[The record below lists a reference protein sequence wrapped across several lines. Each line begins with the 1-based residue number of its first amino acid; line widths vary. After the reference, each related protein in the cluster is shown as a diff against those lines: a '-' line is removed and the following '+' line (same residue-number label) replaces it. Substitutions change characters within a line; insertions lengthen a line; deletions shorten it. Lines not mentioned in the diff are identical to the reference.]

1 MAKGRGRRDKA
12 VKRQYED
19 YPYPPRNPEDEAHR
33 LIEGSPS
40 HLDEVNHYLFG
51 GRRDFSKP
59 FRALV
64 AGGGTGDG
72 TIMLAQH
79 LADRGTAGSVTYI
92 DLSTAS
98 REVAQ
103 SRAAARGLSNIE
115 FLTGSLLDLPDMDLG
130 LFDYIDCCGVLHHL
144 EDPSEGLKA
153 LTACLAEDGGMGLM
167 LYATLGRTG
176 VYPVQDALKVLTK
189 GMSTAAQVKAAK
201 ALLKDLPATNWL
213 RKNDSVGDHQLGE
226 DAALYDLLLH
236 PRDRSYLVEEIVA
249 LLEQEGLVPV
259 TFIEP
264 ARYNPDLLLKDQA
277 LLKTARDLGLT
288 TRWALAERLSGN
300 IKTHSFYV
308 KNAAHAETC
317 VAKFEPPMIPILKT
331 RNASELALA
340 LDRQKTLT
348 VTFDGG
354 SLSLP
359 VPEKA
364 GGFVRLIDGK
374 RNLSDIQSE
383 MSLNWAKFRAQCGPV
398 YKLLNELN
406 LIWLRYS

>member
-19 YPYPPRNPEDEAHR
+19 YPYPPRDPADEAQR

-40 HLDEVNHYLFG
+40 HLDEVNHYLFSG
-51 GRRDFSKP
+51 SRDFSKP

-79 LADRGTAGSVTYI
+79 LANRGTAGTVTYI

-98 REVAQ
+98 REVAEK
-103 SRAAARGLSNIE
+103 RAAARGLTNIE
-115 FLTGSLLDLPDMDLG
+115 FLTGSLLDLSEKDLG

-153 LTACLAEDGGMGLM
+153 LTNCLAEEGGMGLM

-176 VYPVQDALKVLTK
+176 VYPVQDALKALTA

-201 ALLKDLPATNWL
+201 ALLKDLPPTNWL
-213 RKNDSVGDHQLGE
+213 LKNNSVGDHQLGE

-236 PRDRSYLVEEIVA
+236 PRDRSYLVPEIVE
-249 LLEQEGLVPV
+249 LLAGEGLSPV

-264 ARYNPDLLLKDQA
+264 ARYNPDLLLKDPA
-277 LLKTARDLGLT
+277 LLKTAKGLDT
-288 TRWALAERLSGN
+288 TARWALAEKLSGN

-308 KNAAHAETC
+308 KRVSQAEAC
-317 VAKFEPPMIPILKT
+317 VAKFEPQMIPILKNQ
-331 RNASELALA
+331 NATELATA

-359 VPEKA
+359 VPDKA

-374 RNLSDIQSE
+374 KSLSDIQSE
-383 MSLNWAKFRAQCGPV
+383 MSLNWANFRAQSGPA
-398 YKLLNELN
+398 YKLLNDLN
-406 LIWLRYS
+406 LMWLRQS